1 MAMIMLMSGILTLF
15 VFFFIVFGGENF
27 EAPKRFEYTGHEKG
41 EGKGIIRYKRGKK
54 ETEKQNTTTMKHVKE
69 DLVKEEE
76 QDIESEEGK
85 ERRLYEG
92 EQ

>member
-15 VFFFIVFGGENF
+15 VFFIVFGGENF

-54 ETEKQNTTTMKHVKE
+54 ETEKHNTTTNE
-69 DLVKEEE
+69 TC
-76 QDIESEEGK
+76 QRRSGEGRRARHR
-85 ERRLYEG
+85 ERGRKREKTI
-92 EQ
+92 